1 MKGIKHLI
9 QCHCIL
15 PQYKNSKEPVFH
27 KFPVFSILDES
38 DTVIVKYSDCNNC
51 GAVHKVYDICKSE
64 LIVGRD
70 ATTTTLK
77 KEDFKMSLP
86 QSLYELLG
94 QYNKEICDYEYAQF
108 VIDNEDWNTSVVLTR
123 EELDSHIQGKILR
136 FVGKEKFRVES
147 YMHKVEI

>member
-1 MKGIKHLI
+1 
-9 QCHCIL
+9 
-15 PQYKNSKEPVFH
+15 
-27 KFPVFSILDES
+27 VFSIVDES
-38 DTVIVKYSDCNNC
+38 DTVIVKYADCNNC

-70 ATTTTLK
+70 ETTSTLK

-86 QSLYELLG
+86 QSLYELLD
-94 QYNKEICDYEYAQF
+94 QYNKEICDYEYSQF
-108 VIDNEDWNTSVVLTR
+108 VIDNEVWGSSVVLTR

-136 FVGKEKFRVES
+136 FIGKEKFRVES

>member
-1 MKGIKHLI
+1 M
-9 QCHCIL
+9 
-15 PQYKNSKEPVFH
+15 
-27 KFPVFSILDES
+27 FSILDES

-70 ATTTTLK
+70 ETTTTLK